1 MNLPNTNEE
10 NANERMVNLKEQAE
24 NQSDDGSS
32 QQDSNL
38 SIQSGLA
45 TQGQAKASLITP
57 PDDLQPLSSSMSP
70 QTPISEILPL
80 PKAPPR
86 KYA

>member
-1 MNLPNTNEE
+1 
-10 NANERMVNLKEQAE
+10 MVNLKEQAE

-45 TQGQAKASLITP
+45 TQGQAKASLIGTTDARVACSFVFTRP
-57 PDDLQPLSSSMSP
+57 FSN
-70 QTPISEILPL
+70 
-80 PKAPPR
+80 
-86 KYA
+86 